1 VFFDD
6 GLFVSDSYL
15 NAVVDNLVNGKPLVY
30 LEDVSNVSVGEA
42 GQVILV
48 NCSSIKVKNQN
59 LSHTTV
65 GVELWGANNTTV
77 CGNNITNNHYGIY
90 LGNSSNNN
98 IYHNNFVNN
107 IEKVYETYYSINNK
121 RDDGY
126 PSGGNYW
133 SDYTSVDVK
142 KGPYQDETG
151 SDGVGDTPYYGDHY
165 PLMNPWPSGFSLH
178 ELEVTLSVLTLLPLG
193 NLTSI
198 EAAVTNNGINIEQS
212 VTISLFVNN
221 TIVNS
226 TIISVLEDGSFYTI
240 TYPWTPTAKGIY
252 NITAYVNPVSGETS
266 IENNQET
273 EFVSISPPPEV
284 GVKVGDWIRYEY
296 TITGAPSG
304 TTPPTWIKAEFLT
317 VEGANA
323 TVRITM
329 HMSDGTEQNQTVTM
343 DIASGGGSLYTFS
356 GFVVCS
362 NCTTG
367 DSVYISGYGN
377 VTIAGETTRTCAG
390 AGRTVI
396 YASFSQYGTQ
406 LTYYWDKLTGV
417 MVEASVVSGAM
428 TGTAKA
434 TETNM
439 WQASSSGFPIE
450 PIYLYVLAA
459 LVMVMAVGAV
469 VFILRRRKKQTEATI
484 PETDRHE

>member
-1 VFFDD
+1 VFVDD

-30 LEDVSNVSVGEA
+30 LEDLSNVSVGEA

-65 GVELWGANNTTV
+65 GVELWGANYTTV
-77 CGNNITNNHYGIY
+77 CGNNITYNHYGIY

-107 IEKVYETYYSINNK
+107 IEQVYETYYSINNK

-133 SDYTSVDVK
+133 SDYTGVDVK

-151 SDGVGDTPYYGDHY
+151 SDGVGDTPYYGDRY

-226 TIISVLEDGSFYTI
+226 TIISILEDGSFYTI

-266 IENNQET
+266 IENNQKT

-284 GVKVGDWIRYEY
+284 GVKAGDWIKVDY
-296 TITGAPSG
+296 TVTGAPLG
-304 TTPPTWIKAEFLT
+304 TTLPLWLKVEFLSI
-317 VEGANA
+317 EGTNV
-323 TVRITM
+323 TVRVTM
-329 HMSDGTEQNQTVTM
+329 HMSDGTEQNATAPV
-343 DIASGGGSLYTFS
+343 DIVGGGGEAFGLS
-356 GFVVCS
+356 GFVIPANLTV
-362 NCTTG
+362 G
-367 DSVYISGYGN
+367 DVVYMSGYGN
-377 VTIAGETTRTCAG
+377 VTIAGETTGSYAG
-390 AGRTVI
+390 ASRTVVF
-396 YASFSQYGTQ
+396 ASFSQYGTQ
-406 LTYYWDKLTGV
+406 LTYYWDKQTGV
-417 MVEASVVSGAM
+417 MVEASTTSGTM
-428 TGTAKA
+428 TGTGKA
-434 TETNM
+434 TETNI
-439 WQASSSGFPIE
+439 WEPAPGFPID
-450 PIYLYVLAA
+450 PILLYIVIAVVIVA
-459 LVMVMAVGAV
+459 VAVFLVM
-469 VFILRRRKKQTEATI
+469 RRRKASTEGTT
-484 PETDRHE
+484 PEMDNHE